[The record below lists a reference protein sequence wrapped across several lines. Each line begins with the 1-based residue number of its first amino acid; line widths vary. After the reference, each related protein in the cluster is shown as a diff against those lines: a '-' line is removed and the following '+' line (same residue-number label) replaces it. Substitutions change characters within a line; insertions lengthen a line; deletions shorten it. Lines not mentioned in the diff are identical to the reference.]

1 MSKLRTFVAIE
12 IPNNVKEQIAAVQS
26 ELKRHGDRVSWVKST
41 NIHLTLKFLGDV
53 EESLIDSI
61 GKKIQTAAEKSAPF
75 SGEIAELGAFPN
87 LRRARVLWAGV
98 NGAEI
103 ELTDL
108 VRNLE
113 NELKDIGFPKEKR
126 KFNPHMTIGRV
137 KSPLSPHFIA
147 RIKQLEFNAGVL
159 EGREIVFMRSD
170 LKPTGAVYIPLSKAR
185 LRAKS

>member
-12 IPNNVKEQIAAVQS
+12 IPNNAKEQIAAVQS

-61 GKKIQTAAEKSAPF
+61 GNKVQTAAEKSAPF
-75 SGEIAELGAFPN
+75 SADIADVGAFPN

-98 NGAEI
+98 NGGEI
-103 ELTDL
+103 ELRDL

-113 NELKDIGFPKEKR
+113 NELNDVGFPKEKR
-126 KFNPHMTIGRV
+126 KFNPHLTIGRV
-137 KSPLSPHFIA
+137 KSPLSPHFMA
-147 RIKQLEFNAGVL
+147 WIKQLEFNAGTL
-159 EGREIVFMRSD
+159 PGKEIVFMRSE
-170 LKPTGAVYIPLSKAR
+170 LKPTGAVYTPLCKVR
-185 LRAKS
+185 LLAKS